1 MRKHCSPAFAAL
13 AWAIALTGPAWAE
26 ETDDQGWLSEI
37 RVGVLAHDQA
47 PIVANVET
55 GIDFN
60 AEVLFSSPRVLRGI
74 GAPRPYLGA
83 SFASEGTS
91 HLHAGL
97 SWQHDFG
104 SRWFVSGAIG
114 LAAHDGDPLDEADQ
128 TPYEQETEKAL
139 GCRVVAHLYASAGYR
154 LSRRWNVSA
163 HYEHLSNGTTCVV
176 NEGLENIGIRV
187 GRVF

>member
-1 MRKHCSPAFAAL
+1 MITLRCLAFAAVCMV
-13 AWAIALTGPAWAE
+13 AAGARAETG
-26 ETDDQGWLSEI
+26 DGVVSEI
-37 RVGVLAHDQA
+37 RVGVFAHDEA

-55 GIDFN
+55 GIDVN
-60 AEVLFSSPRVLRGI
+60 AEVLFTSPRVLRGI
-74 GAPRPYLGA
+74 GGPRPYLGA
-83 SFASEGTS
+83 SFATEGTS
-91 HLHAGL
+91 HIHAGL
-97 SWQHDFG
+97 SWEHDFG

-114 LAAHDGDPLDEADQ
+114 LAAHDGDPLDEAEQ
-128 TPYEQETEKAL
+128 TPHEQETEKAL